1 MSVNLY
7 SEGFPKESLKWP
19 FLFSMGIIM
28 IFKSN
33 FKTAKASPP
42 HLTGSLIAEVLCVIK
57 HELCEILYL
66 NVKLLQVLI
75 TIRVLLCCVL
85 YKRVML

>member
-19 FLFSMGIIM
+19 FLFSVGIIM

-33 FKTAKASPP
+33 FKTVQKPVLP
-42 HLTGSLIAEVLCVIK
+42 ISLAAW
-57 HELCEILYL
+57 
-66 NVKLLQVLI
+66 LQ
-75 TIRVLLCCVL
+75 RCCV
-85 YKRVML
+85 